1 MCTATWNLSYR
12 SVDFFFNRWQLG
24 RMIAVID
31 CTRANES
38 ISYIY
43 IFIVTIR
50 CTVQVHPIWNQH
62 LQALFC
68 LFLDETTWQVELDMG
83 EFPNVSG
90 WQIQVVLGSPCFM
103 VKSCQNEIRCFFMA
117 KTLQWWWSLHIGSA
131 SCSYADTVP
140 GSALHI
146 QPYLHAACNGYHLF
160 NGLDPP
166 PSPGILFESPFVYTK
181 LPFFLGVSR

>member
-1 MCTATWNLSYR
+1 MHSYLESLLSFGC
-12 SVDFFFNRWQLG
+12 FFFYRWQLG

-31 CTRANES
+31 CTRANNQYH
-38 ISYIY
+38 IYIYIYIY

-103 VKSCQNEIRCFFMA
+103 VKSCQNEIRCFFYG
-117 KTLQWWWSLHIGSA
+117 KNT
-131 SCSYADTVP
+131 TVMVIP
-140 GSALHI
+140 TYWLCFMLICWYCTWKCFAHSTI
-146 QPYLHAACNGYHLF
+146 STC
-160 NGLDPP
+160 
-166 PSPGILFESPFVYTK
+166 
-181 LPFFLGVSR
+181 RM